1 MSRNSDQT
9 TTGPT
14 AAQTAPGA
22 LEASA
27 GTTPG
32 GPGPGEPAKH
42 LSIFDAVCVVVGI
55 VIATG
60 IFALPPLVAGNT
72 SGPSA
77 MLAAWALGGLLCLCG
92 SLAYADLAAACPGVG
107 GEYLYLSRSLG
118 QFFGFMFVWARMTV
132 IQTGS
137 IAFLAYVFGDYVV
150 RMTGWRQPAGMYCAL
165 GAVGALTAFNAVGLR
180 VSKWAQNALTV
191 AKTAGVLAIAVLGL
205 TFGKASVSAGP
216 VAAGVGRPG
225 GAGAFGLAMVF
236 VLLTYGGWNEAAYVA
251 GELRRR
257 GRWSMLWV
265 LVAGSVLI
273 TLLYL
278 GVNFAYLRILG
289 FEALRSSHAVAAD
302 AMAVV
307 LGERG
312 AVAVSVLVAV
322 AALGA
327 IDGCIFTGSRAIY
340 AWGNDYP
347 AFRVFGRWN
356 GRLGAP
362 LAALVAQGAIAAV
375 LILLPG
381 LSDTLAGKLGT
392 GLQSAA
398 EYTAPV
404 FWAFL
409 FLTGL
414 AVFVLRLK
422 NPTAD
427 RPLGSWAGLLMA
439 VVLCVMSAYMLHSSL
454 VYTKIGALVGVGVL
468 LAGLPVYAI
477 ARAFQQC

>member
-1 MSRNSDQT
+1 MTDSTS
-9 TTGPT
+9 P
-14 AAQTAPGA
+14 AAAPVR
-22 LEASA
+22 
-27 GTTPG
+27 
-32 GPGPGEPAKH
+32 H
-42 LSIFDAVCVVVGI
+42 LSIVDAVCVVVGI
-55 VIATG
+55 VVATG
-60 IFALPPLVAGNT
+60 IFALPPLVAANT

-77 MLAAWALGGLLCLCG
+77 MLMAWALGGLLCLCG

-150 RMTGWRQPAGMYCAL
+150 RMTGWQQPAGMYCAL
-165 GAVGALTAFNAVGLR
+165 GAVGALTAFNAIGLR

-191 AKTAGVLAIAVLGL
+191 AKVAGVLAIAVLGL
-205 TFGKASVSAGP
+205 MYGKASVSAGP
-216 VAAGVGRPG
+216 AAAGAWPG
-225 GAGAFGLAMVF
+225 GGGAFGLAMVF

-273 TLLYL
+273 TLLYM

-289 FEALRSSHAVAAD
+289 FEQLQSSRAVAAD
-302 AMAVV
+302 AMGAV

-356 GRLGAP
+356 GQLGAP
-362 LAALVAQGAIAAV
+362 VAALVAQGAIAMV

-381 LSDTLAGKLGT
+381 LSDTLAGKLGS

-404 FWAFL
+404 FWTFL

-414 AVFVLRLK
+414 AAFVLRFK
-422 NPTAD
+422 YPTAD
-427 RPLGSWAGLLMA
+427 RPLGSWVGLLMA
-439 VVLCVMSAYMLHSSL
+439 IVLCVMSAYMLYSSL
-454 VYTKIGALVGVGVL
+454 VYTRIGALVGVGVL

-477 ARAFQQC
+477 ARAYQGR